1 MECQRV
7 KKKLV
12 AFLDN
17 ELSQQ
22 SRAKIDEHLD
32 SCPLCKEELNNL
44 LTVFETFCFAEEIEP
59 SAQFRNAVFQRI
71 EAQKKRPFSINEIF
85 QFAVNKPIPKI
96 AVLVLLIGLLM
107 IPAIVSK
114 SSAATKVLINVEGMT
129 PDCCEPIKA
138 NLIKFIGIKDVEIT
152 PDEGVICITLRE
164 GKQVNLKKVEMAIC
178 AAGPYICKDFKVIS
192 DSMKKSIIERRCKRD
207 EK

>member
-22 SRAKIDEHLD
+22 SKAKIDEHLN

-44 LTVFETFCFAEEIEP
+44 LTVFETFCLDEEIEP
-59 SAQFRNAVFQRI
+59 SPHFRDRVKQRI
-71 EAQKKRPFSINEIF
+71 EAQEKRPFSIVEIF
-85 QFAVNKPIPKI
+85 QFVINKPVPKI
-96 AVLVLLIGLLM
+96 AVLVLLVGLL
-107 IPAIVSK
+107 IVPAIVSK
-114 SSAATKVLINVEGMT
+114 SSAATKILINVEGMT

-138 NLIKFIGIKDVEIT
+138 NLTKLTGIKEVDIT
-152 PDEGVICITLRE
+152 PDEGVICITLKK
-164 GKQVNLKKVEMAIC
+164 GKQVNLKTVEMAIC
-178 AAGPYICKDFKVIS
+178 AAGPYSCKDFNVIS
-192 DSMKKSIIERRCKRD
+192 DSMKKLIDDRRCNRD